1 MHSEQNISTSDQYGN
16 HPGDDHLGHYSR
28 RLNLDLVEQARLT
41 DAEARLPSPVLTSD
55 ELVQVQFTTDTFNAP
70 ATLHRDCSLEA
81 YLEDAVLPGNDLRCA
96 STNDCG
102 TRKPSRPRTAS
113 SYLQQPRSRS

>member
-1 MHSEQNISTSDQYGN
+1 MGTTPAMITTLN
-16 HPGDDHLGHYSR
+16 HWPLLATTEPESCRASSPDR
-28 RLNLDLVEQARLT
+28 RRGPIAVDSLLA
-41 DAEARLPSPVLTSD
+41 